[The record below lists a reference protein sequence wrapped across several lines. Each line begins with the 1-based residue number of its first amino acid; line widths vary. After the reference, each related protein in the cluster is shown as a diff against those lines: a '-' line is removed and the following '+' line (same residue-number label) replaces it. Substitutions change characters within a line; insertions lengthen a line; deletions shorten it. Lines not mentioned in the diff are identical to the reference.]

1 VVHSIQLVGPGLI
14 ALVAVSVLIWAAS
27 AYVTID
33 ALRRLRTD
41 YAGVAE
47 GRWFYAVPQAVF
59 FLAFFAWQF
68 PWISTNVPW
77 IGWMVLAVPLV
88 LAQQMGYLLRV
99 VFPTR
104 TRLEK
109 RLEAERAAGV
119 VRPVKG
125 AGMKAARAAARDA
138 EDELERETADVRR
151 ANSPGEAHASAQE
164 SDFFDDSDDGSSKH
178 A

>member
-1 VVHSIQLVGPGLI
+1 MVHSIQLVGPGLI

-47 GRWFYAVPQAVF
+47 GRWFYAIPQAAF

-68 PWISTNVPW
+68 PYIAANVPW

-138 EDELERETADVRR
+138 EDELERETTEVRR
-151 ANSPGEAHASAQE
+151 ADSPEARTSAVE
-164 SDFFDDSDDGSSKH
+164 SDFFDDSDDGSSTN